1 MKVWWYAIL
10 AIFGF
15 AVGNFCLAAE
25 QGVGV
30 QGTVFDQSQSA
41 VPNATVKL
49 SRKGEA
55 PIESQTGENGDFI
68 FKDVSSGSY
77 NLDVIKDGFAP
88 YHRDRFLITGRKPAN
103 LKITL
108 TLPVYEQS
116 VSVGSTGDAKGSALG
131 ESYLGE
137 KDIQQMSDDPSAFQ
151 QQLQAMVGSDAGY
164 RLNGMV
170 IDPTKLPS
178 KDLIRSIRIATGTF
192 SAEYATT
199 WHMMVDIFTDPTQ
212 VQFGG
217 NVSARGTTTD
227 LSAQDP
233 FASEKT
239 PYDEIDGNASL
250 HGHVGKRISYGL
262 EVGRR
267 YSDTGNIVNAQVL
280 NAAFEQVNLRSSAD
294 SGRHSAQ
301 FEATPAIY
309 FGQKD
314 NATGYANLYL
324 NSSNNLG
331 VGDLSLVDHAYR
343 QKNRWASASFTY
355 NHTFSANVSNEFQFS
370 YDSGSTKQYS
380 INTTPEVVVTGAFTG
395 GGNSIG
401 NSTTDTDNFT
411 MKDVLRAVRKK
422 HMLSIGVEAHEYENN
437 NIMANNFNGTYTFT
451 SLSAYQ
457 IMMQGLAAGLTGS
470 QIRANGG
477 GASQFQ
483 ITTGKDAVSA
493 SEPDIAGFAQDD
505 FDARSNLG
513 ISFGVR
519 AEAQRRTA
527 GVSIA
532 PRFSLK
538 WGIDGSA
545 NKPAKT
551 SLQVSLGI
559 FYDRFPLDS
568 ILAVERFQSNKTTQY
583 IYTNPDFFSTVPTNL
598 TGAASDAIP
607 SLYALSSHLHASYMV
622 RENVSISRQIGKQGH
637 LNVMF
642 YHSLGQ
648 RQYDE
653 RNVNAPFAGTY
664 DVNDPESGVRPTGKL
679 ENIFEYESEGMNKGS
694 EIYVYYM
701 GGVGKH
707 VTLSGGIDSNFAKG
721 DSFGM
726 PSNPYSLKDDYGRS
740 SSRLP
745 GGHFWGTFTVPHVA
759 AIQPRMFFNPGS
771 LMNITVGEDL
781 NGDTVYND
789 RPAWAT
795 NLNSST
801 VVRTKYGNFETSPAA
816 NQLRI
821 PVNIANGPY
830 LIYSGLEVSRSF
842 TPHFLEHSG
851 GKWKPSFHTS
861 ASVNNVLNHPSLSTP
876 QGSLSSSFFGKSTST
891 SSSPRNFIFSA
902 GMRF

>member
-10 AIFGF
+10 AVFGF
-15 AVGNFCLAAE
+15 ALGHFCMAAE
-25 QGVGV
+25 QGADV
-30 QGTVFDQSQSA
+30 QGTVFDLSQFV
-41 VPNATVKL
+41 VPHAAVKL
-49 SRKGEA
+49 SRKGAE
-55 PIESQTGENGDFI
+55 PIESQTDENGNFI
-68 FKDVSSGSY
+68 FKNVSFGSY
-77 NLDVIKDGFAP
+77 SLDVFKDGFAP
-88 YHRDRFLITGRKPAN
+88 YHQEKFLVTGRKLAN
-103 LKITL
+103 LKVTL
-108 TLPVYEQS
+108 SLLVYEQS
-116 VSVGSTGDAKGSALG
+116 ISVGSTGDAKGSSLG
-131 ESYLGE
+131 ESYLSD
-137 KDIQQMSDDPSAFQ
+137 KDIQQMSDDPSVFQ

-199 WHMMVDIFTDPTQ
+199 WHMMVDIFTDPSQ
-212 VQFGG
+212 VKFGG
-217 NVSARGTTTD
+217 AVSARGTTTD
-227 LSAQDP
+227 LSAQGF
-233 FASEKT
+233 FAPEKT
-239 PYDEIDGNASL
+239 PYDEINGSGSL

-262 EVGRR
+262 TAARS
-267 YSDTGNIVNAQVL
+267 YSDMGNIVNAQVL
-280 NAAFEQVNLRSSAD
+280 NADFEQVNFRSSAD
-294 SGRHSAQ
+294 SGQHMAR
-301 FEATPAIY
+301 FEVAPAISL
-309 FGQKD
+309 GQKD

-343 QKNRWASASFTY
+343 QKNRWVATSFTY
-355 NHTFSANVSNEFQFS
+355 NHTFSTNVNNQFQFS
-370 YDSGSTKQYS
+370 YDSGSTKQHS
-380 INTTPEVVVTGAFTG
+380 MNATPEVVITGAFTS

-401 NSTTDTDNFT
+401 NSTTGTDNFT
-411 MKDVLRAVRKK
+411 MKDVLRAVRKR
-422 HMLSIGVEAHEYENN
+422 HMLSIGVEAHDYENN
-437 NIMANNFNGTYTFT
+437 NIMANNFNGTFTFI
-451 SLSAYQ
+451 SLNTYQ

-483 ITTGKDAVSA
+483 ITTGKGVVSA

-519 AEAQRRTA
+519 AEAQRRTS
-527 GVSIA
+527 GVSVA
-532 PRFSLK
+532 PRLSLK

-545 NKPAKT
+545 KKPAKT

-559 FYDRFPLDS
+559 FYDRFPLSS

-583 IYTNPDFFSTVPTNL
+583 IYTNPDFFLTIPTNL
-598 TGAASDAIP
+598 TGAQSDAIP
-607 SLYALSSHLHASYMV
+607 SFYALSSHLHASYMV

-642 YHSLGQ
+642 FHSLGQ

-653 RNVNAPFAGTY
+653 RNVNAPFPGTY
-664 DVNDPESGVRPTGKL
+664 NVEDPESGVRPTGKL

-694 EIYVYYM
+694 EISVYYM
-701 GGVGKH
+701 GAVGKY
-707 VTLSGGIDSNFAKG
+707 VSLSGGMGSNFAKG
-721 DSFGM
+721 DVYGM

-740 SSRLP
+740 NSHLP
-745 GGHFWGTFTVPHVA
+745 YGHFFGTLTLPHVA
-759 AIQPRMFFNPGS
+759 TIQPMMYFYPGS
-771 LMNITVGEDL
+771 LMNIIVGEDL

-795 NLNSST
+795 DLNSPT
-801 VVRTKYGNFETSPAA
+801 VARTKYGNFETNPAA
-816 NQLRI
+816 NQPRI
-821 PVNIANGPY
+821 PVNIANSPY
-830 LIYSGLEVSRSF
+830 FIFTGLEISRSF
-842 TPHFLEHSG
+842 SPHFLEHSG
-851 GKWKPSFHTS
+851 GKWKPSLYVE
-861 ASVNNVLNHPSLSTP
+861 ANARNVLNHPSLSTP
-876 QGSLSSSFFGKSTST
+876 QGSLNSPLFGKSTST